1 MCCNVV
7 SFISPADFLGLHIM
21 SISFFSLFFKHQ
33 KASIGFF
40 CQGRVLI
47 IILETLW
54 VRGAPS
60 SGKLVFISLLIDSHW
75 CLEWCASFLTCASF

>member
-21 SISFFSLFFKHQ
+21 SISFFSLFFKHR

-40 CQGRVLI
+40 LSRQSAYYHFRDFMG
-47 IILETLW
+47 
-54 VRGAPS
+54 
-60 SGKLVFISLLIDSHW
+60 
-75 CLEWCASFLTCASF
+75 